1 MKLVRKN
8 ISIELRTVIEDQGE
22 KELSIIKQTG
32 TYVKKENIEVI
43 SFIEKAN
50 ELGNVENLITIRP
63 NKINIKRSGKVEM
76 NQQFIQG
83 KQTECLY
90 RHPYG
95 SFLLEITT
103 KSITHQ
109 SLADDKEGKVII
121 QYDVKLDKEESR
133 HHHLTLTYTEEKLT

>member
-76 NQQFIQG
+76 NQQFI
-83 KQTECLY
+83 KENKRNVFTVIHTVRFFRNNDKVY
-90 RHPYG
+90 N
-95 SFLLEITT
+95 T
-103 KSITHQ
+103 SII
-109 SLADDKEGKVII
+109 S
-121 QYDVKLDKEESR
+121 
-133 HHHLTLTYTEEKLT
+133 